1 MSRRDRVEESSSSS
15 DDVVGIW
22 GLGSW
27 MFLSDE
33 MASDG
38 ASLGLEDTG

>member
-1 MSRRDRVEESSSSS
+1 MSRRDWVEESSSS

-33 MASDG
+33 MALDG
-38 ASLGLEDTG
+38 VSLGLEDTG